1 MKRKVDKLDI
11 GKLETTWVHLNKLS
25 NVVKNEVI
33 KKTKYNELVKKVNA
47 IKITDTSNLV
57 NQPDYDTKINKIEKK
72 SIDHDHSNKYITTQE
87 FNKLTAENFAPR
99 LVQEK
104 LVSKADI
111 TDFIKNDRFWR

>member
-1 MKRKVDKLDI
+1 M
-11 GKLETTWVHLNKLS
+11 KLS
-25 NVVKNEVI
+25 KRLNIMN
-33 KKTKYNELVKKVNA
+33 
-47 IKITDTSNLV
+47 
-57 NQPDYDTKINKIEKK
+57 YDTKINKIEKK
-72 SIDHDHSNKYITTQE
+72 SIDRDHSNKYITTQE

>member
-1 MKRKVDKLDI
+1 M
-11 GKLETTWVHLNKLS
+11 KLS
-25 NVVKNEVI
+25 KRLNIMN
-33 KKTKYNELVKKVNA
+33 
-47 IKITDTSNLV
+47 
-57 NQPDYDTKINKIEKK
+57 YDTKINKIEKK
-72 SIDHDHSNKYITTQE
+72 SIDHDHSNNYITTQE